1 MEQTDTPELVGALIG
16 DRYRVLSRLG
26 RGGMGVVYR
35 VEHVMMKKEVALK
48 LLHPELSRLD
58 EVARR
63 FEREAEAAARL
74 DHPNIITVTDF
85 GRADGQLFLVM
96 ELLSGRSLAE
106 LLRSGQRR
114 PLGTRR
120 ALHVVRQ

>member
-35 VEHVMMKKEVALK
+35 VEHVMMKKELALK

-58 EVARR
+58 EVAKR

-74 DHPNIITVTDF
+74 DHPNIIHVTDF
-85 GRADGQLFLVM
+85 GRTSDGQLFLVM
-96 ELLSGRSLAE
+96 ELLHGPSLAE
-106 LLRSGQRR
+106 AIRPDGDRGR
-114 PLGTRR
+114 PLGVQRSV
-120 ALHVVRQ
+120 A